1 MQRILIVRLGSMGDV
16 IHTLPAVA
24 TLKRAFPSAEID
36 WVVEGHWAPLLER
49 NPHLSQLHRLETRTW
64 RRRLAATAT
73 WRALLGS
80 VSDLRRRRYDCALDF
95 QGLVK
100 SAVVARLS
108 GAASVVGFDRAELR
122 ESVASVF
129 YTAQA
134 RPPANGRPAHV
145 VERNLVL
152 AAAVGAK
159 EPVLEFCCTP
169 APEDTARMRTATA
182 GLADLPSLKRYVIV
196 SPSAGWAAKRW
207 PEEAYAALVLR
218 LSRELDLPVV
228 IHCGPGEEPI
238 AGRVAELAGDARPLL
253 LRPSLGELMALVRE
267 AALLVAG
274 DTGPLHLAA
283 ACGTPVVA
291 IFGPTDPARNGP
303 FSPACRVVRAQDA
316 STTYSRAAD
325 REAIRSV
332 TVEQV
337 FRATQELLR
346 AR

>member
-129 YTAQA
+129 YTAQV